1 LKQIDRSPLQEP
13 PIRKAVIAVSAQN
26 DVIEHPDCEHL
37 TALFEASRNFLILL
51 ARHWVAGRMI
61 VDEHNGR
68 CPEIKRR
75 SVHVARPNK
84 RRGQCSRR
92 DYFVSVDPILVVQ
105 HKQDKMLFVGV

>member
-1 LKQIDRSPLQEP
+1 
-13 PIRKAVIAVSAQN
+13 
-26 DVIEHPDCEHL
+26 
-37 TALFEASRNFLILL
+37 
-51 ARHWVAGRMI
+51 